1 MESVIQNAYQRKKQ
15 PNLVRQRILDGAMQL
30 AAEKGVASVSIQA
43 VAAFAGVTKG
53 GVFHHFANKQILIET
68 MLHEVLYKFDQE
80 IDRFIEQDTVQY
92 GCFTRAYIEVT
103 LTHQSFGVSSLWAT
117 LSMTLVSDQTFS
129 QLWNRWLADRLK
141 QHQDTDADLN
151 LRILRYAADGA
162 WFIERF
168 DPGNVQDLMVLKQE
182 LIQRSYPAIT

>member
-1 MESVIQNAYQRKKQ
+1 MDKIVGNAYQRKKD
-15 PNLVRQRILDGAMQL
+15 PEGVKKLILANTMSLV
-30 AAEKGVASVSIQA
+30 AEHGVNGVSIQSIA
-43 VAAFAGVTKG
+43 TRSGVTKG

-103 LTHQSFGVSSLWAT
+103 LTHQSFGVNSLWAT
-117 LSMTLVSDQTFS
+117 LSMTLVSDQNFS
-129 QLWNRWLADRLK
+129 QLWNQWLADRLK
-141 QHQDTDADLN
+141 QHQHTDADLN

-168 DPGNVQDLMVLKQE
+168 DPGNVQDLMILKQE
-182 LIQRSYPAIT
+182 LIQRSYPTFT

>member
-1 MESVIQNAYQRKKQ
+1 MESVMQNAYQRKKQ
-15 PNLVRQRILDGAMQL
+15 PDVVRQRILDGAMQL

-43 VAAFAGVTKG
+43 VATFAGVTKG

-80 IDRFIEQDTVQY
+80 IDRFICQDTVQY

-103 LTHQSFGVSSLWAT
+103 LTHQSFGVNSLWAT
-117 LSMTLVSDQTFS
+117 LSMTLISDKNFS
-129 QLWNRWLADRLK
+129 QLWNKWLADRLN
-141 QHQDTDADLN
+141 QHQHTDADLN
-151 LRILRYAADGA
+151 LCILRYAADGA

-168 DPGNVQDLMVLKQE
+168 DPGNVQDLMILKQE
-182 LIQRSYPAIT
+182 LIQRSYPTFT